1 MDSILEEIHD
11 RVEVGKA
18 EIKATTEKINAY
30 QCLLDFQEKTVND
43 LETARRVLETIDSQL
58 SIKTTIALGED
69 RDH

>member
-1 MDSILEEIHD
+1 MDELLKEIHD

-18 EIKATTEKINAY
+18 EIKATQEKIHAY
-30 QCLLDFQEKTVND
+30 ECLLSFQEETVND